1 MRRVGRGFAGG
12 LLSVVA
18 VLALT
23 APAAADEPTL
33 RGVEIT
39 GVPVVGS
46 TLTAVIAGTVDPS
59 RVTYSWCHQ
68 GDGAR
73 KCAQVLGSGPA
84 YVPVAAD
91 VGHTLLVKAAA
102 RIEDDD
108 DGDDDDDDED
118 DEKVVTSRPSAQV
131 TAAPSPPPD
140 PTPDTPPDPT
150 PDTPPDPTP
159 DRTPDPTPTRDA
171 TAPASTF
178 ASAGE
183 PRVTPVLLGGI
194 GSTVAAAVPLQFVA
208 PFPVVRIRGS
218 VAARGALISMLKVTA
233 ARNVNVYV
241 RCEGSRCP
249 IRRHARAP
257 GRIRALER
265 YLSAGT
271 RITIRVR
278 RSGYVGK
285 YVRIV
290 IRAGRVPYRR
300 DACVVPGSSRPVS
313 CKPT

>member
-1 MRRVGRGFAGG
+1 MMKRIGGGFAGG
-12 LLSVVA
+12 LLAVVA

-23 APAAADEPTL
+23 APASADEPTL

-46 TLTAVIAGTVDPS
+46 TLTAEITGTVDPS
-59 RVTYSWCHQ
+59 RVKYSWCHQ

-73 KCAQVLGSGPA
+73 KCATGLGSGQT
-84 YVPVAAD
+84 YVPVATD

-108 DGDDDDDDED
+108 DDDDDDDG
-118 DEKVVTSRPSAQV
+118 EKVVTSRPSARV
-131 TAAPSPPPD
+131 TAAPSPPPG
-140 PTPDTPPDPT
+140 PTPVPPPGPT
-150 PDTPPDPTP
+150 PGPTP
-159 DRTPDPTPTRDA
+159 DRTPTRDA
-171 TAPASTF
+171 TAPAPMF

-183 PRVTPVLLGGI
+183 PGVTPVLLGGTGT

-249 IRRHARAP
+249 IRRRARTP

-290 IRAGRVPYRR
+290 IRAGKAPYRR
-300 DACVVPGSSRPVS
+300 DACVIPGSSRPVS